1 MEATDREI
9 AIRTWEFRE
18 RELPRVPPDGWADT
32 TDRLRETVC
41 LIVEH
46 TVDGVERVE
55 PFEGYA
61 TDTERF
67 DASVTVDEIDHELVQ
82 LIERRSQSESD
93 GGDGTADS
101 TQQFD
106 LDQALDRL

>member
-9 AIRTWEFRE
+9 EIQTWAFRE
-18 RELPRVPPDGWADT
+18 RELPRVPPEGWADT

-41 LIVEH
+41 LAVE
-46 TVDGVERVE
+46 TAVDGVEGVE

-61 TDTERF
+61 TDRERF
-67 DASVTVDEIDHELVQ
+67 DAAVTADEIDHDLVQ
-82 LIERRSQSESD
+82 LAERRPQE
-93 GGDGTADS
+93 GDGEDEAADS

>member
-1 MEATDREI
+1 MEDSDREI
-9 AIRTWEFRE
+9 EIRTWEFRE

-41 LIVEH
+41 LIVER

-61 TDTERF
+61 TDSERF
-67 DASVTVDEIDHELVQ
+67 EATVTVDEIDHDLVQ
-82 LIERRSQSESD
+82 LVERRSQSTDD
-93 GGDGTADS
+93 GEDGRGDS

>member
-9 AIRTWEFRE
+9 EIRTWEFRE

-41 LIVEH
+41 LIVER

-67 DASVTVDEIDHELVQ
+67 DATVTVDEVGHDLVQ
-82 LIERRSQSESD
+82 LVERRPQSERD

-106 LDQALDRL
+106 LDRALDRL

>member
-1 MEATDREI
+1 MEETDREI
-9 AIRTWEFRE
+9 EIRTWELRE

-41 LIVEH
+41 LVVEE

-61 TDTERF
+61 TDRERF
-67 DASVTVDEIDHELVQ
+67 DAKVTVAEVDHDLVTI
-82 LIERRSQSESD
+82 IED
-93 GGDGTADS
+93 GSPSGNGGSATGSDS
-101 TQQFD
+101 TEQFD
-106 LDQALDRL
+106 LDDALDRL